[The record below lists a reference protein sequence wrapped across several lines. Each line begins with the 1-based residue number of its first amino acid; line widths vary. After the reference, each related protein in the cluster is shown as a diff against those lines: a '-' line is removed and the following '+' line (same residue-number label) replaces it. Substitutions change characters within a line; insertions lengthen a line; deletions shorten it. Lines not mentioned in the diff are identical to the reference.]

1 VKKKIRLKSQIF
13 LIFEPANKTLK
24 LNKMNKR
31 TFEIKNRPKQ
41 TKCNIFFSFSFGRRG
56 EKLSE
61 KIVQIVISTLQKINF
76 SLSLSRLTEQ

>member
-1 VKKKIRLKSQIF
+1 MKSQIF
-13 LIFEPANKTLK
+13 LIFEPENKTLK

-76 SLSLSRLTEQ
+76 FLSLPRLTEQ